1 MFSVARLKGVHVNT
15 KSFKLVPLEA
25 TASLDR
31 KIPARRTHDRK
42 AVMAS
47 DASDFAVALYS
58 IEGIPE
64 FSFSTELQD
73 SGKTESLSVWEL
85 LAISKTLDHMLLSG
99 ELKPAAWTTL
109 WWLTDNANFK
119 KMLAKGSGK
128 LRITRLV
135 LEILRK
141 GRELRYDVHPI
152 WVSRDNPFLQKAD
165 CLSKG
170 IDSDNW
176 SVGREDFS
184 HLEERFGPFTIDLF
198 ATCENKKCS

>member
-25 TASLDR
+25 TASLDK

-85 LAISKTLDHMLLSG
+85 LAISKTLDHMLSSG

-128 LRITRLV
+128 LRITWLV

-152 WVSRDNPFLQKAD
+152 WVSGDNPFLQKAD